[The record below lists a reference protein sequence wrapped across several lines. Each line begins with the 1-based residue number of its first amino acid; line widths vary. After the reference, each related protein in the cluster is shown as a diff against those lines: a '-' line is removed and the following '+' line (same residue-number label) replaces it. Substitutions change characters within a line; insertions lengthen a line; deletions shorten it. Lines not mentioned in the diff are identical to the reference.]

1 MPRQHNRKPD
11 SKPYNVVSAEKL
23 DEAYQALDK
32 MSQREVSTKF
42 NITRSVLQRYVNNR
56 ENGRIH
62 RTPGGQMVF
71 TAWEEQL
78 FVSHLVRVSEW
89 GFPFDTM
96 DLRMTAKRYLDR
108 EGRIIDC
115 FKENDNLPGDD
126 WVRGCL
132 ARHDNHIR
140 QKLCQN
146 ISKKKAAVDEEVIT
160 NYIQELKTTVKD
172 IPPTNIINFDETN
185 LTDDPGKKK
194 MICKRGVRY
203 PERIMNSS
211 KSSTSLMLAGTA
223 AGQVLPLYVVYKA
236 EHLWSTWTE
245 GGPDKCRFNISNSGW
260 FDHICFYDWFESVA
274 LPYCKHLTGKVV
286 MIGDN
291 LSSHFNNNILKE
303 CERHNISFV
312 CLPANAT
319 HLLQPLDVAYF
330 RPMKTKWRAILTKYK
345 VSKAKSAG
353 IVPKDIFPKLLRKLM
368 RELPNQGTNLRAGL
382 EKCGI
387 CPLSAQPVLKRLP
400 KQSSGAGNNNE
411 EEFDD
416 FD

>member
-1 MPRQHNRKPD
+1 MSVQQI
-11 SKPYNVVSAEKL
+11 KL
-23 DEAYQALDK
+23 
-32 MSQREVSTKF
+32 
-42 NITRSVLQRYVNNR
+42 
-56 ENGRIH
+56 
-62 RTPGGQMVF
+62 
-71 TAWEEQL
+71 
-78 FVSHLVRVSEW
+78 
-89 GFPFDTM
+89 
-96 DLRMTAKRYLDR
+96 
-108 EGRIIDC
+108 
-115 FKENDNLPGDD
+115 
-126 WVRGCL
+126 
-132 ARHDNHIR
+132 
-140 QKLCQN
+140 
-146 ISKKKAAVDEEVIT
+146 
-160 NYIQELKTTVKD
+160 
-172 IPPTNIINFDETN
+172 
-185 LTDDPGKKK
+185 
-194 MICKRGVRY
+194 
-203 PERIMNSS
+203 
-211 KSSTSLMLAGTA
+211 
-223 AGQVLPLYVVYKA
+223 
-236 EHLWSTWTE
+236 
-245 GGPDKCRFNISNSGW
+245 NSGW

-274 LPYCKHLTGKVV
+274 LPYCKRLTGKVV

-353 IVPKDIFPKLLRKLM
+353 TVPKDIFPKLLRKLM